1 LGGVAIGMAIVVGG
15 KVARADALEVVVPGG
30 AATGFRSRT
39 STDDSLRESLD
50 VASLVATE
58 PGVHVRRLG
67 GDESFASL
75 SIRGAASS
83 QVGVVL
89 FGIPLSGAADPSLDV
104 GSLPLF
110 SGAGVRVFRSFVPAT
125 LGTSGHLGGVLVLDA
140 PSFARGARTESFVAL
155 GCFGSQKLRISD
167 ARRVGDTFIASS
179 LGASRS
185 DGDFDYFADDPS
197 HPAGGVMR
205 PRQNNGHVAVS
216 GIERIETELGHSRIG
231 FTLLGQVRQQGLPG
245 PSRYATRF
253 ARLDTSRVG
262 GGADWILRTGNPD
275 SEDGVGIGAFRFAG
289 YGIFEGSRFRD
300 PDGEIDPT
308 RRDVGTD
315 DLLRIVGGSA
325 SWRGIVAKG
334 LVVDGVV
341 DARNESWQ
349 PGEQGR
355 TARSPEASR
364 TSLGL
369 GGDAEV
375 ALSEKVKFAGTVRS
389 DLIRDRV
396 SGAASETPW
405 LLIGHVG
412 VDYAIAPWLSLAS
425 HVGALARPP
434 SFVELYG
441 DRGAVTGNAD
451 LEPERATTFDAGFR
465 GRVRTGGVRLGYE
478 ASGFLTE
485 ARSLIAFVPYGR
497 SALRAENLDRARL
510 VGAEVALSFEGGPS
524 LSRVGYTAMLT
535 RNEGDDALARGKP
548 LPGRPAHDLAF
559 DTTWTFHPLRL
570 RYSLDVVA
578 GTTLDPK
585 ATLLL
590 PPRALHGLGA
600 TVELTQ
606 RPRLVVGARAD
617 NVFDARVAHIT
628 SPATGHDVPQPISD
642 LLGYPLPGRS
652 FWLTAKVSVD

>member
-1 LGGVAIGMAIVVGG
+1 M
-15 KVARADALEVVVPGG
+15 EVVVPGG

-89 FGIPLSGAADPSLDV
+89 FGIPMSGAADPSLDI

-110 SGAGVRVFRSFVPAT
+110 SGAGVRVYRSFVPAT
-125 LGTSGHLGGVLVLDA
+125 LGTSGHLGGVLVLDP

-155 GCFGSQKLRISD
+155 GSFGAQKLRISD
-167 ARRVGDTFIASS
+167 ARRVGKTFFASS
-179 LGASRS
+179 LGASRG

-197 HPAGGVMR
+197 HPRGGFMR
-205 PRQNNGHVAVS
+205 ARQNNGHVAVS
-216 GIERIETELGHSRIG
+216 GIERIETELGHSRLG
-231 FTLLGQVRQQGLPG
+231 FTLLGQLRRQGLAG

-253 ARLDTSRVG
+253 ARLDTSRIG
-262 GGADWILRTGNPD
+262 GGADWILRTGNPE

-289 YGIFEGSRFRD
+289 YGILEGSSFRD
-300 PDGEIDPT
+300 PEGEIDPT
-308 RRDVGTD
+308 RRGVRTD
-315 DLLRIVGGSA
+315 DLLRIAGGSA

-334 LVVDGVV
+334 VIVDGVV
-341 DARNESWQ
+341 DARNESWD
-349 PGEQGR
+349 PGEAR

-369 GGDAEV
+369 GGDAEIS
-375 ALSEKVKFAGTVRS
+375 LGRKLKVAGTVRS
-389 DLIRDRV
+389 DLVRDDAVGQAR
-396 SGAASETPW
+396 EEHW
-405 LLIGHVG
+405 LLTGHVG
-412 VDYAIAPWLSLAS
+412 FDYAIAPFLSFAS
-425 HVGALARPP
+425 HVGALSRPP

-441 DRGAVTGNAD
+441 DRGAVTGNPQ
-451 LEPERATTFDAGFR
+451 LEPERATTIDLGFR
-465 GRVRTGGVRLGYE
+465 GRVRAGGARLGYE
-478 ASGFLTE
+478 ASGFATE

-510 VGAEVALSFEGGPS
+510 VGAEVALSFAMGPS
-524 LSRVGYTAMLT
+524 LSRLGYTAMVT

-559 DTTWTFHPLRL
+559 DTTWTLHPLRL
-570 RYSLDVVA
+570 RYSLDVMA

-585 ATLLL
+585 ATQLL

-600 TVELTQ
+600 TVEVAK
-606 RPRLVVGARAD
+606 RPQLVLGGRVD
-617 NVFDARVAHIT
+617 NLLDTRVAHIT
-628 SPATGHDVPQPISD
+628 SPATGRDVPQAISD